1 MIEIR
6 ELIKKYGDKIVLNNL
21 NFNIEDGEIFSIMG
35 PSGTGKST
43 FLKCLIGLVKPD
55 SGSIKIDGFDIVS
68 NRKEMELHNIR
79 KKMGYLFQ
87 EGALFDS
94 LLVWE
99 NVSFGLKYLTDIKK
113 EKFFDIAK
121 EKLELVG
128 LRNCE
133 YLKINEL
140 SGGMKKRVALARAI
154 AANPKYLL
162 YDEPTTGLDPVTS
175 EMIISLIKNMSDKL
189 KVTSIIVTHDVKLA
203 ISISHRLA
211 LLHNGEFIFLGNTEE
226 LKKCENKIVREFIND
241 CYNSSNKII

>member
-1 MIEIR
+1 
-6 ELIKKYGDKIVLNNL
+6 
-21 NFNIEDGEIFSIMG
+21 
-35 PSGTGKST
+35 
-43 FLKCLIGLVKPD
+43 
-55 SGSIKIDGFDIVS
+55 
-68 NRKEMELHNIR
+68 
-79 KKMGYLFQ
+79 
-87 EGALFDS
+87 
-94 LLVWE
+94 
-99 NVSFGLKYLTDIKK
+99 
-113 EKFFDIAK
+113 
-121 EKLELVG
+121 
-128 LRNCE
+128 
-133 YLKINEL
+133 
-140 SGGMKKRVALARAI
+140 MKKRVALARAI

>member
-1 MIEIR
+1 MIEIKN
-6 ELIKKYGDKIVLNNL
+6 LIKRYGDKVVLNDL
-21 NFNIEDGEIFSIMG
+21 NFTIKDGEIFSIMG

-55 SGSIKIDGFDIVS
+55 GGSIKIDGFDIVS

-94 LLVWE
+94 LSVWE
-99 NVSFGLKYLTDIKK
+99 NVSFGLKYLTDIEK

-128 LRNCE
+128 LKKCE

-154 AANPKYLL
+154 SASPRYLL
-162 YDEPTTGLDPVTS
+162 YDEPTTGLDPVTA
-175 EMIISLIKNMSDKL
+175 EMIISLIKEMSDKL
-189 KVTSIIVTHDVKLA
+189 EITSIIVTHDVKLA

-211 LLHNGEFIFLGNTEE
+211 LLHNGKFIFIGSTEE
-226 LKKCENKIVREFIND
+226 LKKCENKIVKEFVND
-241 CYNSSNKII
+241 AILEFKG